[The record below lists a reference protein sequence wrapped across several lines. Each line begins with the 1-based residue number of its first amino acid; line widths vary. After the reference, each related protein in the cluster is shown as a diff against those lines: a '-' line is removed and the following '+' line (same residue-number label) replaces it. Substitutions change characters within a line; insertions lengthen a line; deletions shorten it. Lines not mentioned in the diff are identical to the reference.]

1 MNGKGDKP
9 RPVNKMKYD
18 KNYKKIFRPAQKVL
32 GPLEVDAL
40 MIVIKMAEGNM
51 HCRQTDERKQAIK
64 VLKNL
69 IKL

>member
-9 RPVNKMKYD
+9 RAVNKSKYD
-18 KNYKKIFRPAQKVL
+18 KNYERAFGKKIKF

-40 MIVIKMAEGNM
+40 MIVVKVAELGTGI
-51 HCRQTDERKQAIK
+51 RTKEEKEAVR

-69 IKL
+69 IKK

>member
-9 RPVNKMKYD
+9 RPVDKKVYD
-18 KNYKKIFRPAQKVL
+18 KNYKKIFGKKKVL

-40 MIVIKMAEGNM
+40 MIVVRVAELGTGI
-51 HCRQTDERKQAIK
+51 RTKEEKEAIR

-69 IKL
+69 IKK